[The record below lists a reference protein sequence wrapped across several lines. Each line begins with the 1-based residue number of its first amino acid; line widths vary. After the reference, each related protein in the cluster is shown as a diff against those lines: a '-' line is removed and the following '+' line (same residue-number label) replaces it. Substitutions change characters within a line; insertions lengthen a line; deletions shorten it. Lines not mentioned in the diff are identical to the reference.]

1 MLFLTF
7 SKIDCSFTDTN
18 LSSICPEILERKRQ
32 KGMTNPRL
40 AGRYAKS
47 LLDLSIEQNELEA
60 VFDDIKFLHSI
71 TKSNPDFV
79 SLLKSPVI
87 SSDKKEKIIT
97 AVIGGRV
104 NDLTA
109 SFVQLLTRKT
119 RESNLP
125 EIIKAFIDQ
134 YNELKNIHQVKITTA
149 SEISA
154 ALKDAIVNK
163 VKADAGI
170 ENIELETLVEEEL
183 IGGFKLEMGGTL
195 VDATVL
201 RDLKD
206 VKKQFADNE
215 YIRKIR

>member
-1 MLFLTF
+1 
-7 SKIDCSFTDTN
+7 
-18 LSSICPEILERKRQ
+18 
-32 KGMTNPRL
+32 MTNPRL

-47 LLDLSIEQNELEA
+47 LLDLSIEQNDLEA
-60 VFDDIKFLHSI
+60 VFADIKFLHSI

-87 SSDKKEKIIT
+87 SSDKKGKIIT

-104 NDLTA
+104 SNLTA

-125 EIIKAFIDQ
+125 EIIKAFIEQ

-149 SEISA
+149 TEISA
-154 ALKDAIVNK
+154 DLKDAIVNK

-215 YIRKIR
+215 YVRKIR